1 MGGGQLHFLSRIQE
15 LHCLSRIQE
24 LHCLSRIQEV
34 GESEIHSLME
44 KVEGM
49 KADAEELERDIQDKE
64 ADVKALQ
71 TEKELQ
77 SGGEVKELSE
87 KADGLSKR

>member
-1 MGGGQLHFLSRIQE
+1 MQKLADGNTVSNGWRQMHRS
-15 LHCLSRIQE
+15 
-24 LHCLSRIQEV
+24 SRIQEV

-87 KADGLSKR
+87 KGDGLSKR